1 MTKALETISSSRIY
15 NAESSATALCLL
27 RALNDFE
34 LIVSLSVSRQLML
47 HFKHVTVALQGVDID
62 IVTGYK
68 MMTTVKKYTSECKFH
83 WITIMNATM

>member
-27 RALNDFE
+27 QTLNDFE

-62 IVTGYK
+62 IVTGFK
-68 MMTTVKKYTSECKFH
+68 MITTVKNTLQNVSF
-83 WITIMNATM
+83 IG